1 MEPTKKLPLFLV
13 TGASCAG
20 KSTTCG
26 LLFQRERD
34 YLVLESDLLWEDRWN
49 TPEDNYAAY
58 RSLWMRVCANISQ
71 GGRPVVLC
79 GCCIPEQFEARPE
92 RRYFSRLYYLALTC
106 EEDAFRQRLARRGV
120 EDPAW
125 VQSSLDFNRWLRQNG
140 PSTAPPIQ
148 LLDTTRLTP
157 EQAAERVHQWV
168 MAGLEQ
174 EGLWERSAL

>member
-1 MEPTKKLPLFLV
+1 M
-13 TGASCAG
+13 
-20 KSTTCG
+20 
-26 LLFQRERD
+26 
-34 YLVLESDLLWEDRWN
+34 
-49 TPEDNYAAY
+49 
-58 RSLWMRVCANISQ
+58 
-71 GGRPVVLC
+71 
-79 GCCIPEQFEARPE
+79 
-92 RRYFSRLYYLALTC
+92 
-106 EEDAFRQRLARRGV
+106 ARRGV

-125 VQSSLDFNRWLRQNG
+125 VRSSLDFNRWLRQND

>member
-20 KSTTCG
+20 KSTICE

-58 RSLWMRVCANISQ
+58 RSLWMRVCANVSQ

-92 RRYFSRLYYLALTC
+92 RR
-106 EEDAFRQRLARRGV
+106 
-120 EDPAW
+120 
-125 VQSSLDFNRWLRQNG
+125 
-140 PSTAPPIQ
+140 
-148 LLDTTRLTP
+148 
-157 EQAAERVHQWV
+157 
-168 MAGLEQ
+168 
-174 EGLWERSAL
+174 